1 MLKRKIKYPK
11 FSLLLIT
18 YILTAFIFGGFLNEE
33 MENSILDLHY
43 LGAFIAGVMFTYSF
57 TAGVATAVFLIIG
70 QGNNLIAFGLIGG
83 LGALMGDLVI
93 FKVLRGYFKEEID
106 KLGQEKII
114 KALGQNARTAAVLKH
129 YVLPILGAI
138 IIASPLPD
146 ELGVSL
152 FAMDKVIKPK
162 FFSVMSY
169 LLNTA
174 GIFVILFIGR

>member
-33 MENSILDLHY
+33 MKNSILDLHY
-43 LGAFIAGVMFTYSF
+43 FGAFIAGVMFTYSF
-57 TAGVATAVFLIIG
+57 TAGVATAIFLIIG
-70 QGNNLIAFGLIGG
+70 HGNNLIVSGLIGG
-83 LGALMGDLVI
+83 LGALLGDLAI
-93 FKVLRGYFKEEID
+93 FKILRGYFKEEIS

-114 KALGQNARTAAVLKH
+114 MLFSQNARAEAILKH
-129 YVLPILGAI
+129 YALPILGAI

-152 FAMDKVIKPK
+152 FAMDKIVKTK
-162 FFSVMSY
+162 LFVVMSY
-169 LLNTA
+169 VLNTA
-174 GIFVILFIGR
+174 GIFVILLISR